1 MRIGKLFR
9 RQTFLT
15 KFECIYKIS
24 CSHCFPCARAIQKKA
39 RRLKWRKNDLFLYFI
54 MVRFFHSLFYEGGK
68 FKCFT
73 FLTLMGNFFAN
84 FYHLLLTL
92 SLTQWFNLVFVQ
104 NSLCRKKACKKNVS
118 LMMMCSTKTYKSLT
132 IQLTVYRMI
141 HWVLS
146 TFKLVYGHLNGIF
159 LTGNFAWA
167 FSKLCVNSGQ
177 KDMAKFPNFDP
188 CTVCTKILRVSRG
201 VYLPAF
207 WATPPYY
214 SITCFLGHTPY
225 CSYKK

>member
-73 FLTLMGNFFAN
+73 FLTLMGKFFAN

-132 IQLTVYRMI
+132 IQLTVYI
-141 HWVLS
+141 LEQLPALS
-146 TFKLVYGHLNGIF
+146 NWLKLVCIWAVWSSNMHCTLNF
-159 LTGNFAWA
+159 CPDMQEESNVT
-167 FSKLCVNSGQ
+167 KLKS
-177 KDMAKFPNFDP
+177 
-188 CTVCTKILRVSRG
+188 S
-201 VYLPAF
+201 
-207 WATPPYY
+207 
-214 SITCFLGHTPY
+214 
-225 CSYKK
+225 

>member
-84 FYHLLLTL
+84 FYHLLFTL

-118 LMMMCSTKTYKSLT
+118 LMMMCSTKTYYST
-132 IQLTVYRMI
+132 HSIYIRTVACF
-141 HWVLS
+141 V
-146 TFKLVYGHLNGIF
+146 KLVETGLHMGSLVKQHALYTQF
-159 LTGNFAWA
+159 LPRHAGRIKCN
-167 FSKLCVNSGQ
+167 K
-177 KDMAKFPNFDP
+177 
-188 CTVCTKILRVSRG
+188 TKE
-201 VYLPAF
+201 
-207 WATPPYY
+207 
-214 SITCFLGHTPY
+214 
-225 CSYKK
+225 